1 MLEDVSK
8 ACLAVALVWAR
19 NNWCVT
25 DFQLVLPVQ
34 SEWVVT
40 LRQKDK
46 WKGQDWNSLPWARAL
61 CRRRPQKA
69 QSICISDPSSTQ
81 WYQCGHI
88 YTTYVHW
95 LRASST
101 LQYMLYLSSAEDH
114 LLPGYVR
121 YNTCIFVLRYGN
133 TKLAR
138 CAGSKWSS
146 AMQHTYL
153 LETMTNVEPKLWEG
167 EQSFGKVAKLEQD
180 RSGRI
185 RSSGSR

>member
-8 ACLAVALVWAR
+8 ACLAVALAWAR

-25 DFQLVLPVQ
+25 DLQLVLPVQ

-101 LQYMLYLSSAEDH
+101 LQYMLYLSSAE
-114 LLPGYVR
+114 
-121 YNTCIFVLRYGN
+121 IWW

-138 CAGSKWSS
+138 WPGLLASRCTSCVPVPEDGYAGNF
-146 AMQHTYL
+146 QGNL
-153 LETMTNVEPKLWEG
+153 LIPVLGTTI
-167 EQSFGKVAKLEQD
+167 KV
-180 RSGRI
+180 
-185 RSSGSR
+185 